1 MQLTE
6 YVQGEGFDPA
16 FTNTAGIDYAF
27 GIPLTFL
34 GVSGPI
40 IPLYVNSYVP
50 PQPSMRRC
58 FAFGEAV
65 ARGLQATGVR
75 AVIAASGGM
84 SHFPGTPNYSNPED
98 EFDRKPFEILPGGDL
113 RHLLRLDHQRSDY
126 TEK

>member
-65 ARGLQATGVR
+65 ARRLKATGVT
-75 AVIAASGGM
+75 AAIPARRGLSD
-84 SHFPGTPNYSNPED
+84 FPGPPNHSNPPVD
-98 EFDRKPFEILPGGDL
+98 SHPQAFG
-113 RHLLRLDHQRSDY
+113 
-126 TEK
+126 